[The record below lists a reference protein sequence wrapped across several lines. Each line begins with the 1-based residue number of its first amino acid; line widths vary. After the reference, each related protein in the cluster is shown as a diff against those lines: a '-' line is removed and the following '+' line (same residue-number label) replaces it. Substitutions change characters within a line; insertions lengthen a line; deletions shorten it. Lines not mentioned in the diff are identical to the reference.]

1 MVMLII
7 VNNCAHLLSAYY
19 VSGTCYLHAFPHA
32 VLTTTLLGKYD
43 FRVTERNGT
52 HAQCFCLIHVL
63 INLLHQHLICSSV
76 PGIVLCPENEK
87 MARTQTIPL
96 GTLE

>member
-7 VNNCAHLLSAYY
+7 VNNCVHLLSAYY
-19 VSGTCYLHAFPHA
+19 VSDTCYLHAFPHS

-43 FRVTERNGT
+43 FRVTERNGP

-76 PGIVLCPENEK
+76 PGIVLCPKNEK
-87 MARTQTIPL
+87 MARTQTTPF